1 MVKRLVNGD
10 INMSNRKIAA
20 KRIKERYGPFDL
32 LDDDD
37 SEYYE
42 ELVQSLTEWLD
53 DGGGTYTTGN
63 RDAPRKGQLP
73 SSPTTHPFYITYHE
87 RTLNEAY
94 QNNLQC
100 NA

>member
-1 MVKRLVNGD
+1 MAELLKDQAESFETLVQDLTDWLNDGEKISEWD

-53 DGGGTYTTGN
+53 DGGDLY
-63 RDAPRKGQLP
+63 DWQP
-73 SSPTTHPFYITYHE
+73 
-87 RTLNEAY
+87 
-94 QNNLQC
+94 
-100 NA
+100 

>member
-1 MVKRLVNGD
+1 
-10 INMSNRKIAA
+10 MSNRKIAA

-53 DGGGTYTTGN
+53 DGGGDLY
-63 RDAPRKGQLP
+63 DWQP
-73 SSPTTHPFYITYHE
+73 
-87 RTLNEAY
+87 
-94 QNNLQC
+94 
-100 NA
+100 

>member
-1 MVKRLVNGD
+1 MMVKRLVNGD

-53 DGGGTYTTGN
+53 DGGGPIRLATVMRPERGN
-63 RDAPRKGQLP
+63 YHHPRP
-73 SSPTTHPFYITYHE
+73 RTHFILHIM
-87 RTLNEAY
+87 NEH
-94 QNNLQC
+94 
-100 NA
+100 